1 MIVGSGI
8 DVLEIARL
16 QLALDRRGAR
26 LRDRLFT
33 PIEQRD
39 CQQRGRPIPH
49 FALRFAVKEAGMK
62 AIGTGWRRG
71 VGWRDFETLET
82 ENGLELRLSGRA
94 LEFAKRRGFRRVL
107 VGASL
112 TRSHAIAQVVLEGE
126 RPDPVGRE
134 AGS

>member
-16 QLALDRRGAR
+16 ELALDRRGAR

-33 PIEQRD
+33 PLEQRD
-39 CQQRGRPIPH
+39 CERRRRPVPH

-71 VGWRDFETLET
+71 VGWCDFETVET
-82 ENGLELRLSGRA
+82 AQGLRLHLQGRA
-94 LEFAKRRGFRRVL
+94 LEVAQRRGFRRVL

-112 TRSHAIAQVVLEGE
+112 TRSHAVAQVVLEGE
-126 RPDPVGRE
+126 PRSSG
-134 AGS
+134 AA